1 LKLVPESNE
10 VAPQQALA
18 AMQRMSLG
26 PLAEKMGIQLVELSA
41 ERSVATMPVEG
52 NTQPIG
58 LVHGGAYVV
67 LGESLGSTSA
77 NVHAHPNGYA
87 VGIEI
92 NATHHKSATSGSVT
106 GTCTAIKLGKTLT
119 THEIKVTDE
128 AGELL
133 STIRITNLIRE
144 KR

>member
-1 LKLVPESNE
+1 LVPESNE
-10 VAPQQALA
+10 VSANELLA

-26 PLAEKMGIQLVELSA
+26 PLADKMGIQLVELTA
-41 ERSVATMPVEG
+41 ERAVATMPVEG

-67 LGESLGSTSA
+67 LGESLGSTAA
-77 NVHAHPNGYA
+77 NVHAHPAGFA

-92 NATHHKSATSGSVT
+92 NATHHKSATKGFVT

-119 THEIKVTDE
+119 SHEIKVTDE
-128 AGELL
+128 DGELL
-133 STIRITNLIRE
+133 STIRITNLIRQ
-144 KR
+144 KK

>member
-1 LKLVPESNE
+1 MVPESND
-10 VAPQQALA
+10 VSAQQALA

-26 PLAEKMGIQLVELSA
+26 PLADKMGIELLELSA
-41 ERSVATMPVEG
+41 ERSVATMPVTG
-52 NTQPIG
+52 NTQPLG

-92 NATHHKSATSGSVT
+92 NATHHKSATSGIVT

-128 AGELL
+128 DGELL

>member
-1 LKLVPESNE
+1 MVPESNE
-10 VAPQQALA
+10 VSAQQALA

-26 PLAEKMGIQLVELSA
+26 PLADKMGIKLLELSA

-92 NATHHKSATSGSVT
+92 NATHHKSATAGIVT

-119 THEIKVTDE
+119 SHEIKVTDE

>member
-10 VAPQQALA
+10 VSAQQALA

-26 PLAEKMGIQLVELSA
+26 PLADKMGIKLLELSA
-41 ERSVATMPVEG
+41 ERSVATMPVAG

-92 NATHHKSATSGSVT
+92 NATHHKSATAGIVT

-119 THEIKVTDE
+119 SHEIKVTDE
-128 AGELL
+128 TGELL

>member
-1 LKLVPESNE
+1 MVPESNE
-10 VAPQQALA
+10 ASAEQVLA
-18 AMQRMSLG
+18 SMQRMSLG
-26 PLAEKMGIQLVELSA
+26 ALADKMGIQLIELSA
-41 ERSVATMPVEG
+41 ERAVATMPVEG

-67 LGESLGSTSA
+67 LGESLGSTAA

-92 NATHHKSATSGSVT
+92 NATHHKSATKGMVT

-119 THEIKVTDE
+119 SHEIKVTDE
-128 AGELL
+128 SGDLL
-133 STIRITNLIRE
+133 STIRITNLIRQ
-144 KR
+144 KS

>member
-10 VAPQQALA
+10 VSPQQALA

>member
-1 LKLVPESNE
+1 LVPESNE
-10 VAPQQALA
+10 VSAQQALA

-26 PLAEKMGIQLVELSA
+26 PLADKMGIKLLELSA

-92 NATHHKSATSGSVT
+92 NATHHKSATAGIVT

-119 THEIKVTDE
+119 SHEIKVTDE

>member
-1 LKLVPESNE
+1 MVPESNE
-10 VAPQQALA
+10 VSAQQALA

-26 PLAEKMGIQLVELSA
+26 PLADKMGIELVELSA
-41 ERSVATMPVEG
+41 ERSVAKMPVAG
-52 NTQPIG
+52 NTQPLG

-77 NVHAHPNGYA
+77 NVHAHPDGYA

-92 NATHHKSATSGSVT
+92 NATHHKSATSGIVIA
-106 GTCTAIKLGKTLT
+106 TCTAIKLGKTLT
-119 THEIKVTDE
+119 SHEIKVTDE

>member
-1 LKLVPESNE
+1 MVPESNE
-10 VAPQQALA
+10 VSAAQALA
-18 AMQRMSLG
+18 ALQRMSLG
-26 PLAEKMGIQLVELSA
+26 PLAEKMGIELVELSA
-41 ERSVATMPVEG
+41 QRSVATMPVAG

-92 NATHHKSATSGSVT
+92 NATHHKSATSGIVT

-119 THEIKVTDE
+119 SHEIKVTDE
-128 AGELL
+128 SGELL

>member
-1 LKLVPESNE
+1 MVPESNE
-10 VAPQQALA
+10 VSPKQSLA

-26 PLAEKMGIQLVELSA
+26 PLADKMGIELLELSA
-41 ERSVATMPVEG
+41 ERSVATMPVLG
-52 NTQPIG
+52 NTQPLG

-77 NVHAHPNGYA
+77 NVHAHPGGYA

-92 NATHHKSATSGSVT
+92 NATHHKSATAGIVT

-119 THEIKVTDE
+119 THEIRVTDE
-128 AGELL
+128 AGDLL
-133 STIRITNLIRE
+133 STIRITNLIRV
-144 KR
+144 KN

>member
-1 LKLVPESNE
+1 
-10 VAPQQALA
+10 
-18 AMQRMSLG
+18 MQRMSLG
-26 PLAEKMGIQLVELSA
+26 PLADKMGIELLELSA
-41 ERSVATMPVEG
+41 ERSVATMPVLG
-52 NTQPIG
+52 NTQPLG

-92 NATHHKSATSGSVT
+92 NATHHKSATAGVVT
-106 GTCTAIKLGKTLT
+106 GTCTAIKLGRTLT

-128 AGELL
+128 AGDLL
-133 STIRITNLIRE
+133 STIRITNLLRT
-144 KR
+144 KN

>member
-10 VAPQQALA
+10 VSAEQVLA
-18 AMQRMSLG
+18 SMQRMSLG
-26 PLAEKMGIQLVELSA
+26 ALADKMGIQLIELSA
-41 ERSVATMPVEG
+41 ERAVATMPVEG

-67 LGESLGSTSA
+67 LGESLGSTAA

-92 NATHHKSATSGSVT
+92 NATHHKSATKGLVT

-119 THEIKVTDE
+119 SHEIKVTDE
-128 AGELL
+128 SGDLL
-133 STIRITNLIRE
+133 STIRITNLIRQ
-144 KR
+144 KS

>member
-1 LKLVPESNE
+1 MVPESNE
-10 VAPQQALA
+10 VSAAESLA
-18 AMQRMSLG
+18 ALQRMSLG
-26 PLAEKMGIQLVELSA
+26 PLAEKMGIELVELSA
-41 ERSVATMPVEG
+41 QRSVATMPVAG

-92 NATHHKSATSGSVT
+92 NATHHKSATSGIVT

-119 THEIKVTDE
+119 SHEIKVTDE

>member
-1 LKLVPESNE
+1 MVPESNE

-41 ERSVATMPVEG
+41 ESSVATMPVEG

-106 GTCTAIKLGKTLT
+106 GTCTAIQLGKTLT

-128 AGELL
+128 TGELL

>member
-10 VAPQQALA
+10 VSAQQALA

-26 PLAEKMGIQLVELSA
+26 PLADKMGIKLLELSA
-41 ERSVATMPVEG
+41 ERSVATMPVAG

-92 NATHHKSATSGSVT
+92 NATHHKSATAGIVT

-119 THEIKVTDE
+119 SHEIRVTDE

>member
-1 LKLVPESNE
+1 MVPESNE
-10 VAPQQALA
+10 VPAEQVLA
-18 AMQRMSLG
+18 SMQRMSLG
-26 PLAEKMGIQLVELSA
+26 ALAEKMGIQLVELSA
-41 ERSVATMPVEG
+41 ERAVATMPVEG

-67 LGESLGSTSA
+67 LGESLGSTAA

-92 NATHHKSATSGSVT
+92 NATHHKSATTGTVT

-119 THEIKVTDE
+119 SHEIKVTDE
-128 AGELL
+128 SGDLL
-133 STIRITNLIRE
+133 STIRITNLIRQ
-144 KR
+144 RS

>member
-1 LKLVPESNE
+1 MVPESNE
-10 VAPQQALA
+10 VSAQQALA

-26 PLAEKMGIQLVELSA
+26 PLADKMGIELLELSA
-41 ERSVATMPVEG
+41 ERSVATMPVAG

-92 NATHHKSATSGSVT
+92 NATHHKSATSGIVT

-128 AGELL
+128 DGELL

>member
-10 VAPQQALA
+10 VSAAESLA
-18 AMQRMSLG
+18 ALQRMSLG
-26 PLAEKMGIQLVELSA
+26 PLAEKMGIELVELSA
-41 ERSVATMPVEG
+41 QRSVATMPVAG

-92 NATHHKSATSGSVT
+92 NATHHKSATSGIVT

-119 THEIKVTDE
+119 SHEIKVTDE

>member
-1 LKLVPESNE
+1 LKLVPESND
-10 VAPQQALA
+10 VSAQQALA

-26 PLAEKMGIQLVELSA
+26 PLADKMGIELLELSA
-41 ERSVATMPVEG
+41 ERSVATMPVTG
-52 NTQPIG
+52 NTQPLG

-92 NATHHKSATSGSVT
+92 NATHHKSATSGIVT

-128 AGELL
+128 DGELL

>member
-1 LKLVPESNE
+1 
-10 VAPQQALA
+10 
-18 AMQRMSLG
+18 MQRMSLG
-26 PLAEKMGIQLVELSA
+26 PLADKMGIQLVELSA
-41 ERSVATMPVEG
+41 ERAVATMPVEG

-77 NVHAHPNGYA
+77 NVHAHPNGFA

-92 NATHHKSATSGSVT
+92 NATHHKSATKGVVT

-119 THEIKVTDE
+119 SHEIKVTDE
-128 AGELL
+128 DGELL
-133 STIRITNLIRE
+133 STIRITNLIRQ
-144 KR
+144 KK

>member
-1 LKLVPESNE
+1 MVPESNE
-10 VAPQQALA
+10 VSPQQALA

>member
-1 LKLVPESNE
+1 LKLVPESND
-10 VAPQQALA
+10 VSAQQALA

-26 PLAEKMGIQLVELSA
+26 PLADKMGIELLELSA
-41 ERSVATMPVEG
+41 EQSVATMPVTG
-52 NTQPIG
+52 NTQPLG

-92 NATHHKSATSGSVT
+92 NATHHKSATSGIVT

-128 AGELL
+128 DGELL

>member
-1 LKLVPESNE
+1 MVPESNE
-10 VAPQQALA
+10 VSAEQVLA
-18 AMQRMSLG
+18 SMQRMSLG
-26 PLAEKMGIQLVELSA
+26 ALADKMGIQLIALSA
-41 ERSVATMPVEG
+41 ERAVATMPVEG

-67 LGESLGSTSA
+67 LGESLGSTAA

-92 NATHHKSATSGSVT
+92 NATHHKSATKGLVT

-119 THEIKVTDE
+119 SHEIKVTDE
-128 AGELL
+128 SGDLL
-133 STIRITNLIRE
+133 STIRITNLIRQ
-144 KR
+144 KS